1 MIFKLFKT
9 YKKESIVLILFY
21 VLLIMPFLL
30 LLITNSSIKKVST
43 DQVDYIKDNISLVS
57 FSNTINN
64 DEGNVKKTIEDEV
77 EEMNNI
83 SPISVTSYGA
93 SLLFNANIKEGDS
106 NINQSIYTFEDEST
120 RDDISS
126 FINLEKPNF
135 IRTNQGDYGFFLS
148 SQYYDSLKK
157 ELVLKNKN
165 TDEFDIKIPI
175 LGYFKTKKETVSD
188 RMFLLVNNSKI
199 DNSFAD
205 NVNLYMIF
213 RYEKDIDIDVSN
225 ILKSR
230 SSNDVQ
236 TKISNAYTWNVV
248 SDNLLKKGELICLFV
263 YILTSLILVFAQFSL
278 TKPILNDEMIKYYFY
293 KDKKKCLFSY
303 SAYVL
308 MLNVVAL
315 SLIGIIYFIIFGI
328 LGSANVTLMSSIYL
342 IITVTISPFLS
353 LLLSFISFL
362 YRFKRT

>member
-1 MIFKLFKT
+1 MIFKMFKT

-93 SLLFNANIKEGDS
+93 SLFFNANIKEGDS

-135 IRTNQGDYGFFLS
+135 IRTSQGDYGFFLS

-157 ELVLKNKN
+157 
-165 TDEFDIKIPI
+165 
-175 LGYFKTKKETVSD
+175 S
-188 RMFLLVNNSKI
+188 
-199 DNSFAD
+199 
-205 NVNLYMIF
+205 
-213 RYEKDIDIDVSN
+213 
-225 ILKSR
+225 
-230 SSNDVQ
+230 
-236 TKISNAYTWNVV
+236 
-248 SDNLLKKGELICLFV
+248 
-263 YILTSLILVFAQFSL
+263 
-278 TKPILNDEMIKYYFY
+278 
-293 KDKKKCLFSY
+293 
-303 SAYVL
+303 
-308 MLNVVAL
+308 
-315 SLIGIIYFIIFGI
+315 
-328 LGSANVTLMSSIYL
+328 
-342 IITVTISPFLS
+342 
-353 LLLSFISFL
+353 
-362 YRFKRT
+362 

>member
-1 MIFKLFKT
+1 M
-9 YKKESIVLILFY
+9 
-21 VLLIMPFLL
+21 
-30 LLITNSSIKKVST
+30 
-43 DQVDYIKDNISLVS
+43 
-57 FSNTINN
+57 
-64 DEGNVKKTIEDEV
+64 
-77 EEMNNI
+77 
-83 SPISVTSYGA
+83 
-93 SLLFNANIKEGDS
+93 
-106 NINQSIYTFEDEST
+106 
-120 RDDISS
+120 
-126 FINLEKPNF
+126 
-135 IRTNQGDYGFFLS
+135 
-148 SQYYDSLKK
+148 
-157 ELVLKNKN
+157 LKNKN

-315 SLIGIIYFIIFGI
+315 SLIGIIYLIIFGI